1 MNTRSKSIA
10 PNANAETNTNVN
22 TPHAPTEPIRDD
34 TLPPW
39 ARMMVESMQAINMR
53 LDQLENKSKNEESPK
68 KSSPWEASS
77 SQRRNSKDP
86 VNDHPNSSNFTPP
99 NEHYPRDRTEYQ
111 YNQVRV
117 DIPMFKGGDD
127 PKEFL
132 NWESHLDSY
141 FGWFD
146 YSEERKLKFAELKL
160 DGSAK
165 TYWKSI
171 LKICA
176 YRYEA
181 RITTWAEMKNR
192 LRTKYV
198 PVNYKS
204 QLIDTW
210 QRIEQKQR
218 SVRDYINEFQ
228 ELMIACEL
236 EEDQLSIISRFKT
249 GLRED
254 IKIELELREV
264 STLDEAYKVALRL
277 DGFFRKN
284 PRYTNLNQPRTFTRG
299 QGNSTLN
306 LPPNNNR
313 NMSPN
318 NSLPKTTQ
326 FSNTI
331 PRTNT
336 NVRCFNCQQ
345 LGHVTTN
352 CPKLA
357 LVIDT
362 SEPLPDDTNEEVELE
377 DEFYELD
384 EAMINDNE
392 DCNQFINV
400 MRKLCLQTSQEPSL
414 RTAIFF
420 TYIKMGN
427 EFYKVIIDSGSS
439 VNAISEKALKQLGLP
454 FEKHPNPY
462 EVSWVI
468 NSSLPVDKRCLLNI
482 KILSYEDKV
491 WLDVVPM
498 DIGSIILGRPWLYD
512 NDVRIQGRTNECSFM
527 FKNRRI
533 ILKPYMKNIHPN
545 KLTKVSAPLNLA
557 EKSSNRE
564 TTAREKPIIYALI
577 PKELPIEDNPD
588 LIPLSLVP
596 LMTDFKD
603 VFPEE
608 LPPLLPPKREIQ
620 HAIDLIPGS
629 NLPNLPH
636 YRMSPTEHEE
646 LRKQIGELMEKG
658 YVRESMS
665 PCAVPTLLVP
675 KKDGTWRMCVDS
687 RAINKITIKYRFPI
701 PRLDDLLDMLAGS
714 SIFSKVDLRSGYH
727 QVRIREGDEWKTAF
741 KTKDGLYEWLV
752 MPFGLSNAPSTF
764 MRLMTHTLKDFMGK
778 FLVVYFDDILIYSKT
793 HNDHLEHLRLLF
805 EKLRESQLYANLKKC
820 QFLSNNIQFLGFI
833 VSAQGIKAD
842 PIKVQAILEWET
854 PTNIRE
860 VRSFHGLASFYRRFI
875 RNFSTITAPISNCLK
890 KGDFEWTKSAQEAL
904 DKIKELITQ
913 APVLRLPDFSKIY
926 EVACDASNVGIGG
939 VLSQENHPIAFYS
952 EKLDSS
958 KFNYSTYDKELYAL
972 VQTLKHWRHYL
983 ICKEFILF
991 SDHEALKWLS
1001 SQKKVNPRHAKW
1013 IEFLQSYNFVIKHK
1027 PGEDNRV
1034 ADALSRKNHLLSI
1047 ISPQIIGLDKIKEI
1061 YDNCKDFKNIYNE
1074 ILNGNTLNH
1083 NDFQIHDGYLFKD
1096 NRLCIPS
1103 TSIRDFLIWEI
1114 HQGGLAGHFGRDKTT
1129 ADVERRFFWPKM
1141 KKHIAKVISHC
1152 KVCIRGKQVK
1162 QNTGLYTP
1170 LPIPNKPW
1178 EDISM
1183 DFILGLP
1190 KTLRKFDSIFVVVD
1204 RFSKMSHFIPCFKTS
1219 DASHIANL
1227 FFKEIV
1233 RLHGIPTS
1241 IVSDRD
1247 VRFMSYFWKTLWH
1260 KLNTKLKYSTAYHPQ
1275 TDGQTEVVNRT
1286 IGNLLRCL
1294 IQDYQS
1300 GWDELLP
1307 IIEFA
1312 YNCSPNRST
1321 KLSPFHIVYGH
1332 VPKRPID
1339 LHSITHEHPK
1349 SFSAESFIEHVH
1361 TIHDIVSKQLA
1372 LSYESY
1378 KFSADVHK
1386 RYKQFKE
1393 GDLVMVKIHPQR
1405 LPKLYS
1411 KLQLKSYGPFK
1422 ILSKIND
1429 NAYIV
1434 DIPDDWGISN
1444 SFNISDLVEFH
1455 ESKDIPTEMFSS
1467 STPLENENSQNSF
1480 LSPNLVSNV
1489 GLIDKILDHRTII
1502 TDSKEDE
1509 YEFLIQWKGKPIS
1522 DASWINA
1529 NDLLIYAPHLHS
1541 DFFLNMK
1548 ATSSEMKSSNPGGV
1562 DGEFSQQKNT
1572 RVLIEPRYALRKRTH
1587 PQLQQ
1592 HAILFLTQQFE
1603 KLTIHEVSK
1612 EELSK
1617 PLKGS
1622 EDPMG
1627 IDFPPLPF
1635 IN

>member
-1 MNTRSKSIA
+1 MNTRSKSIV

-22 TPHAPTEPIRDD
+22 PPHTPAEPIQDD

-39 ARMMVESMQAINMR
+39 ARVLIENVQANSVSMQAINRR
-53 LDQLENKSKNEESPK
+53 LDQLENNSKNEDSPK
-68 KSSPWEASS
+68 KSNPWEASS
-77 SQRRNSKDP
+77 SQRRNSKEP
-86 VNDHPNSSNFTPP
+86 INDHPNSSNFIPS
-99 NEHYPRDRTEYQ
+99 NDHYPRDRTEYQ

-127 PKEFL
+127 PKECL

-171 LKICA
+171 LKICP

-198 PVNYKS
+198 PVNYKRK
-204 QLIDTW
+204 LIDTW

-254 IKIELELREV
+254 IKIKLELREV
-264 STLDEAYKVALRL
+264 STLDEAYIVALRL
-277 DGFFRKN
+277 DGFFKKN

-299 QGNSTLN
+299 QGNSTPN
-306 LPPNNNR
+306 LPPNNSR
-313 NMSPN
+313 NMSPK

-336 NVRCFNCQQ
+336 NVGCFNCQQ
-345 LGHVTTN
+345 LGHVNTN

-362 SEPLPDDTNEEVELE
+362 SEPLPNDTNEEVELE
-377 DEFYELD
+377 DEVYELD
-384 EAMINDNE
+384 EAMINDSE
-392 DCNQFINV
+392 YCNQFINV

-498 DIGSIILGRPWLYD
+498 DIGSIILGRAWLYD

-527 FKNRRI
+527 FRNRRI

-557 EKSSNRE
+557 EKGSNRE
-564 TTAREKPIIYALI
+564 TALKEKPTIYALI
-577 PKELPIEDNPD
+577 PKEIPIEDNPD
-588 LIPLSLVP
+588 LIPPSLVP

-603 VFPEE
+603 AFPEE

-620 HAIDLIPGS
+620 HTIDLIPGS

-646 LRKQIGELMEKG
+646 LRKQIGDLMEKG

-778 FLVVYFDDILIYSKT
+778 FLVVYFDDILIYSKN
-793 HNDHLEHLRLLF
+793 HNAHLGHLSLLF
-805 EKLRESQLYANLKKC
+805 EKHRESQLYANLKKC

-833 VSAQGIKAD
+833 VSAQGIKAY
-842 PIKVQAILEWET
+842 PIKVQEILEWET

-860 VRSFHGLASFYRRFI
+860 VRSFHGLGSFYRRFI

-939 VLSQENHPIAFYS
+939 VLSQESHPIAFYS

-1027 PGEDNRV
+1027 LGEDNRV

-1061 YDNCKDFKNIYNE
+1061 YDSCKDFKKIYNE
-1074 ILNGNTLNH
+1074 LLIGNSLNH
-1083 NDFQIHDGYLFKD
+1083 KDFQIHDGYLFKD

-1103 TSIRDFLIWEI
+1103 ASIRDFLIWEI

-1129 ADVERRFFWPKM
+1129 TDVEHRFFWPKM

-1162 QNTGLYTP
+1162 QNTGLYIP
-1170 LPIPNKPW
+1170 LPIPSKPR

-1183 DFILGLP
+1183 DFILGLL

-1204 RFSKMSHFIPCFKTS
+1204 RFS
-1219 DASHIANL
+1219 
-1227 FFKEIV
+1227 
-1233 RLHGIPTS
+1233 
-1241 IVSDRD
+1241 
-1247 VRFMSYFWKTLWH
+1247 
-1260 KLNTKLKYSTAYHPQ
+1260 
-1275 TDGQTEVVNRT
+1275 
-1286 IGNLLRCL
+1286 
-1294 IQDYQS
+1294 
-1300 GWDELLP
+1300 
-1307 IIEFA
+1307 
-1312 YNCSPNRST
+1312 
-1321 KLSPFHIVYGH
+1321 
-1332 VPKRPID
+1332 
-1339 LHSITHEHPK
+1339 
-1349 SFSAESFIEHVH
+1349 
-1361 TIHDIVSKQLA
+1361 
-1372 LSYESY
+1372 
-1378 KFSADVHK
+1378 
-1386 RYKQFKE
+1386 
-1393 GDLVMVKIHPQR
+1393 
-1405 LPKLYS
+1405 
-1411 KLQLKSYGPFK
+1411 
-1422 ILSKIND
+1422 
-1429 NAYIV
+1429 
-1434 DIPDDWGISN
+1434 
-1444 SFNISDLVEFH
+1444 
-1455 ESKDIPTEMFSS
+1455 
-1467 STPLENENSQNSF
+1467 
-1480 LSPNLVSNV
+1480 
-1489 GLIDKILDHRTII
+1489 
-1502 TDSKEDE
+1502 
-1509 YEFLIQWKGKPIS
+1509 
-1522 DASWINA
+1522 
-1529 NDLLIYAPHLHS
+1529 
-1541 DFFLNMK
+1541 
-1548 ATSSEMKSSNPGGV
+1548 
-1562 DGEFSQQKNT
+1562 
-1572 RVLIEPRYALRKRTH
+1572 
-1587 PQLQQ
+1587 
-1592 HAILFLTQQFE
+1592 
-1603 KLTIHEVSK
+1603 
-1612 EELSK
+1612 
-1617 PLKGS
+1617 
-1622 EDPMG
+1622 
-1627 IDFPPLPF
+1627 
-1635 IN
+1635 